1 MNVNG
6 IGTAGYQAWQGTRKA
21 QQNAV
26 KRSFAEQVNN
36 VADTPKV
43 YNIFT
48 DEDMLWT
55 GGNGTGLSYY
65 LKYARNRHGHHRQRV
80 GTHIQGVS
88 QTGCDSAQQ
97 DNCHGLSRD

>member
-36 VADTPKV
+36 VADTP
-43 YNIFT
+43 I
-48 DEDMLWT
+48 
-55 GGNGTGLSYY
+55 
-65 LKYARNRHGHHRQRV
+65 
-80 GTHIQGVS
+80 
-88 QTGCDSAQQ
+88 
-97 DNCHGLSRD
+97 